1 MTGELTVSALA
12 KIDANDLALI
22 ESTIEALTLAA
33 VTDQLFVIPLVSQKV
48 LIFTVQ
54 RTA

>member
-1 MTGELTVSALA
+1 MTGELAVSTISI
-12 KIDANDLALI
+12 IDANDLALI
-22 ESTIEALTLAA
+22 ESTIEALTLALA
-33 VTDQLFVIPLVSQKV
+33 TDQLFVIPLVSQKV